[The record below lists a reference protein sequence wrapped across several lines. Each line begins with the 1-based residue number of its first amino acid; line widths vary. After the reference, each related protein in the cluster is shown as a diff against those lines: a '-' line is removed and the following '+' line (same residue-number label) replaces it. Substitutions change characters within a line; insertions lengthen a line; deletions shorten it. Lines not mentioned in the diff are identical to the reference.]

1 MMKQRESSVTHL
13 LAKYWLETAVGVIA
27 VLVLLVGIVVS
38 EGGRR
43 DSSEH
48 AQEGSNEGDLPRA
61 VAVLH
66 GKPTASLDAVLFDS
80 TKQSFHYSSGAQ
92 IRIPYGETL
101 SLLGWAVARTSK
113 SSPSST
119 FVQVD
124 GFARGQASLND
135 RPDVAAALQN
145 PAYSKSGFTFSLPP
159 TLLTLGTHTL
169 ALLVEDASRSGYYV
183 EPNWLKVV
191 VVSRNGETSQA
202 TDTPNYSIDE
212 VSVAGQ
218 QSPIVAG
225 KPVVAVVRGHQIIQ
239 VAGWAVDASA
249 GATAGGVSAVID
261 GVKVIPGTYG
271 AQRPDVA
278 SAFHNDQLT
287 PSGFVVIIPTV
298 GLSAGKHYVSLR
310 VLNNG
315 GSGYSLIKD
324 RIVVDVE

>member
-1 MMKQRESSVTHL
+1 MMKQRESSFTHL
-13 LAKYWLETAVGVIA
+13 LAKYWLETAIGVIA

-38 EGGRR
+38 QSGRR

-48 AQEGSNEGDLPRA
+48 AREGSNEGDLPRA

-80 TKQSFHYSSGAQ
+80 TKQSFHYSIGAQ

-101 SLLGWAVARTSK
+101 SLLGWAVDRASK
-113 SSPSST
+113 SSPSSI

-124 GFARGQASLND
+124 AYARGQASLNE

-145 PAYSKSGFTFSLPP
+145 PAYSRSGFTFSLPP
-159 TLLTLGTHTL
+159 TLLTPGTHTL
-169 ALLVEDASRSGYYV
+169 ALLVEDASRSGYIV

-191 VVSRNGETSQA
+191 VPSNGAKSQA
-202 TDTPNYSIDE
+202 TGPPNYSIDE

-225 KPVVAVVRGHQIIQ
+225 KPIVAVVRGHQIIQ

-249 GATAGGVSAVID
+249 GAAAGGVSAVID
-261 GVKVIPGTYG
+261 GVKIIPGTYG

-278 SAFHNDQLT
+278 SALHNDQLT
-287 PSGFVVIIPTV
+287 PSGFVVIIPTL
-298 GLSAGKHYVSLR
+298 GLSAGKHHVSLR

-324 RIVVDVE
+324 RIVIDVE